1 MNSYL
6 QAYTQLPGLSLM
18 LLGIEDKFP
27 AFNVT
32 ISNVPGSREQLYW
45 NGAKMVGSYPISAI
59 AHGTALNIT
68 LVSNGD
74 NLDVGIVACRETV
87 PSVQR
92 LIDYMEDALVEL
104 EQLAGIVP
112 RKSPNRVA
120 RVKPASKRPRK
131 KAAAT
136 GKTKRKTT
144 AKSSGA
150 KKVAN

>member
-1 MNSYL
+1 
-6 QAYTQLPGLSLM
+6 
-18 LLGIEDKFP
+18 
-27 AFNVT
+27 
-32 ISNVPGSREQLYW
+32 
-45 NGAKMVGSYPISAI
+45 MVCSYPISAI

-68 LVSNGD
+68 LVSNRD

-136 GKTKRKTT
+136 KKKKRKTT